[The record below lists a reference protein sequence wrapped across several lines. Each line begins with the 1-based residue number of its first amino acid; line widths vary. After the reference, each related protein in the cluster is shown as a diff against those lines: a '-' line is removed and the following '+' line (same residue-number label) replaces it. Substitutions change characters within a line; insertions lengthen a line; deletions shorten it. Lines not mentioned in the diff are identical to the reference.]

1 MRNTA
6 NNIFPRGG
14 KGRNEYKDLPYMKT
28 SDKILLIS
36 SLSSIG
42 IFGLVHLALYAKYRR
57 GDILM
62 EKNLHAQQLAV
73 HPIPAPRWLVVRGL
87 LRTHIIPSD
96 SFAIEFLDGMDEVR
110 RIRLKQAGGLF
121 PEKVEEPFYHREGD
135 TLFIEG
141 DKGQEID
148 QQFASQMRPA
158 PFPIVNVYC
167 RGLELIEMEGGQIT
181 LVGGTR
187 ARPAGANLAIRN
199 GVLWVGQ
206 YHSQADKDYPDLFD
220 TVQVRASGST
230 VMLNNPV
237 MVARLQANLTNHSLI
252 DDRNID
258 IGQLA
263 LNCDSTSKVSFTGK
277 NLQKLRPAGP

>member
-1 MRNTA
+1 
-6 NNIFPRGG
+6 
-14 KGRNEYKDLPYMKT
+14 MKT

-62 EKNLHAQQLAV
+62 EKTLHAQQLAV
-73 HPIPAPRWLVVRGL
+73 HPMSAPRWLVVSGL

-96 SFAIEFLDGMDEVR
+96 SFAIEFLGDLDDVR
-110 RIRLKQAGGLF
+110 MMRPKQPGGLF
-121 PEKVEEPFYHREGD
+121 PEKTTEPFYHREGD

-141 DKGQEID
+141 DKSQDID
-148 QQFASQMRPA
+148 QRYANQMMQG
-158 PFPIVNVYC
+158 PFPVVNVYC
-167 RGLELIEMEGGQIT
+167 RGLELIEMQGGQIT

-187 ARPAGANLAIRN
+187 ARPASVNLAIRN
-199 GVLWVGQ
+199 GILWVGQ
-206 YHSQADKDYPDLFD
+206 NHSRFDKDYPDLFD
-220 TVQVRASGST
+220 TVQFRASGST

-237 MVARLQANLTNHSLI
+237 MAARLQASLTNHSVM

-263 LNCDSTSKVSFTGK
+263 LDCDSSSKAGFTGK
-277 NLQKLRPAGP
+277 NLKKLRPAGP